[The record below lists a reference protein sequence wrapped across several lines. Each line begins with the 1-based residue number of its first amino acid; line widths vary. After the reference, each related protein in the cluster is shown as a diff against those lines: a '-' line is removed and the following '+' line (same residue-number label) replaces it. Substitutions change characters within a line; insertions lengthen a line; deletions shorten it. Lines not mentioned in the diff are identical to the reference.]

1 MILLELYVD
10 EYYIKE
16 KLMGVITMTS
26 TYIEQRENKLKQ
38 EIKIE
43 KQRADNA
50 EKILKELPMIKIV
63 LN

>member
-1 MILLELYVD
+1 
-10 EYYIKE
+10 
-16 KLMGVITMTS
+16 MTS

-50 EKILKELPMIKIV
+50 EKS
-63 LN
+63 

>member
-50 EKILKELPMIKIV
+50 EKS
-63 LN
+63 